1 VDILN
6 FIPAIAFAV
15 FMGRKSSQKGYN
27 FLCWVFSGMIG
38 FIVLLFLPDTTRPE
52 LANEEQL
59 RLQTVGNRIGLF
71 LSLFVAVI
79 LVLLFINVNQK

>member
-1 VDILN
+1 MDILN

-27 FLCWVFSGMIG
+27 FLFWVFSGLIG

-52 LANEEQL
+52 LDSEEQL

-79 LVLLFINVNQK
+79 LVLVFINVNQK